1 MYDAMYDGAIPVI
14 LADDMKLPFQD
25 FLDWHGFAL
34 DWPMGSANEKN
45 TTMVGLWWMKR
56 HRAKLLQDMHEKV
69 LRMWPYLDWM
79 RASPKAPRTRKSPM
93 FMLLREL
100 VCLLR

>member
-1 MYDAMYDGAIPVI
+1 MRCTRLRFAPGGGEPWSPRLYDAMYDGAIPVI
-14 LADDMKLPFQD
+14 LADDIKLPFQD

-34 DWPMGSANEKN
+34 DWPMESANEKN

-69 LRMWPYLDWM
+69 LRM
-79 RASPKAPRTRKSPM
+79 
-93 FMLLREL
+93 
-100 VCLLR
+100 